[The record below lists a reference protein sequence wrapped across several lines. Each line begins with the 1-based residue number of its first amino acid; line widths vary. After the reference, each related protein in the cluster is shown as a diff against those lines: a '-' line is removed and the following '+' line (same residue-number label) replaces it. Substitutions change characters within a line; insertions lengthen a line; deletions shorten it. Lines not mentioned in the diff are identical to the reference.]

1 MNERLIEA
9 LKIVLADH
17 YATYFKAHGYHWN
30 VEGKNFP
37 QYHEF
42 YSDIYEEIYGAIDM
56 IAENIRKLG
65 SYAPFKMSRFLEL
78 ATVEEAEVGPMC
90 EAMNADLLDAI
101 NKMIVTVNNA
111 FAIADETNEQGI
123 ADDMAGRDAMLK
135 KWAWQLRSSLKG

>member
-9 LKIVLADH
+9 LKVVLADH
-17 YATYFKAHGYHWN
+17 YATYFKAHGFHWN

-42 YSDIYEEIYGAIDM
+42 YAEIAEDIYGAVDM
-56 IAENIRKLG
+56 IAEDIRKLG
-65 SYAPFKMSRFLEL
+65 SYAPFKMSRLLEL
-78 ATVEEAEVGPMC
+78 ATVEETEVGPMC

-111 FAIADETNEQGI
+111 FDIANATNEQGV
-123 ADDMAGRDAMLK
+123 ADDMAGRDSMLK
-135 KWAWQLRSSLKG
+135 KWAWQLRSSMKD